1 MVSGIIKEGFR
12 KLRRGLTQRGERM
25 AQDDYYYE
33 IQLTNKQLVF
43 YFMAGATGL
52 ILSFLAGVMVG
63 RGVDA
68 TARRSRPR
76 GRCVEERIVAEEAP
90 KAAAPPSPADLTY
103 AQRLEGE
110 KTEDSLERPKAPAG
124 SKSAPAPAEKAPAK
138 TPTRTAAAAPP
149 PVIPKAGSGPAVQPP
164 ASRTTPPV
172 AESKPAV
179 KAPPSAAPAPQ
190 SAATSAGGF
199 TIQVGAFKD
208 KATAD
213 SVVTRLKGKGF
224 AAYVMSPGATE
235 GGLFVVRVG
244 SYPQRADAERVQAK
258 LRDQEKFQPVH
269 RQELSQARRRS
280 NQVFT

>member
-1 MVSGIIKEGFR
+1 
-12 KLRRGLTQRGERM
+12 M

-63 RGVDA
+63 RGVDSGGA
-68 TARRSRPR
+68 DVQASRPV
-76 GRCVEERIVAEEAP
+76 VEERVVAEEAA
-90 KAAAPPSPADLTY
+90 KAAPPAAADLTY
-103 AQRLEGE
+103 AQRLESE
-110 KTEDSLERPKAPAG
+110 KADEGLERPKAASAG
-124 SKSAPAPAEKAPAK
+124 KNAPAPAAKAPEK

-149 PVIPKAGSGPAVQPP
+149 PVVPKAGSGPAAQPP
-164 ASRTTPPV
+164 ASRAIPPV
-172 AESKPAV
+172 AESKAAV
-179 KAPPSAAPAPQ
+179 KTAPPPVAAPVPDPASS
-190 SAATSAGGF
+190 SASKGF
-199 TIQVGAFKD
+199 TVQVGAFKD

-244 SYPQRADAERVQAK
+244 SYPQRTDAERVEAK
-258 LRDQEKFQPVH
+258 LRDQEKFRPYIVK
-269 RQELSQARRRS
+269 
-280 NQVFT
+280 N